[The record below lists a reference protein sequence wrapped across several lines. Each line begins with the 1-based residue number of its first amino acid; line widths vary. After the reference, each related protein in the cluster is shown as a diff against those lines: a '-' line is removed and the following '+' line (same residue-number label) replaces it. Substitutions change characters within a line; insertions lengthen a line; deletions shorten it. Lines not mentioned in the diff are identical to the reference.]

1 MSIDDKVSAKRWRF
15 FFSVFSRYWSETHS
29 SVKKVKSV
37 LKPIPQLKYSK
48 HKFEKNRSTVY
59 FQFFLWTLFSN
70 AHFSEYIETACRC
83 SLRIHSR
90 AKWYRFFGNFHLK
103 RELMY
108 EILSSSLSYCS
119 LSLSHLSHFP
129 ANSFASNSQPNDPSS
144 FSLSLSVWE
153 ETKITRS
160 RAVSPIVSF
169 VFHTFAEF
177 KFFPIAE
184 YGGIFHLQFSIEHSK
199 TFSLIW
205 QTKIGHLNTSVWLMN
220 HGNLNIWNM
229 TDQNANRSQ

>member
-119 LSLSHLSHFP
+119 LSLSLISHIFQPIRSLQTLSRTIRVRSLYRSPFGKRQKLHARALYHPSFHSCFTHLL
-129 ANSFASNSQPNDPSS
+129 NSNF
-144 FSLSLSVWE
+144 FLSLNMVE
-153 ETKITRS
+153 
-160 RAVSPIVSF
+160 
-169 VFHTFAEF
+169 
-177 KFFPIAE
+177 
-184 YGGIFHLQFSIEHSK
+184 FSICNFRS
-199 TFSLIW
+199 
-205 QTKIGHLNTSVWLMN
+205 
-220 HGNLNIWNM
+220 NIRRHFHWFDKRKLVTWTRQYDSWIM
-229 TDQNANRSQ
+229 GI